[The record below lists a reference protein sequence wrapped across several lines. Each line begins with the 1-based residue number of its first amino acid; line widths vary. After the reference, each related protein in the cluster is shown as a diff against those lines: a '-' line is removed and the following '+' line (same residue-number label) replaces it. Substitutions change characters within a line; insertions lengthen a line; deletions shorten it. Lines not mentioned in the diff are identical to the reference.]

1 MLIELLPKSHN
12 HHRSLPIF
20 GSVLD
25 DFDDWLVAQGYRFST
40 RQCYILRC
48 TAIERY
54 FRSRRQS
61 NLSAL
66 TSENFRK
73 CWQFFCHR
81 PGEISGAV
89 ICLQRFLES
98 RQILRASG
106 HPPVTELGAI
116 LDSYRQYLREVRGL
130 AAITIE
136 QHCLTSC
143 ELARHCLDHNGKF
156 RLADLTPG
164 HIERFIC
171 SVSSR
176 FSRGSLQHIVAQ
188 VRGLLRFLEMRGEVP
203 SELSSQIDTPRVY
216 RLEQLPRALPW
227 DKVWAFLQ
235 AIDRSRPSGM
245 RDYAMFLLVVTYG
258 LRGCDIASLKLS
270 DIDWR
275 ADKIHI
281 NQSKTRRPLS
291 LPLTPE
297 VAEALLI
304 YLREG
309 RPRSSYREIFL
320 TEHAPILPMRRQAV
334 GGAFRNR
341 VKSATLDIPF
351 YGIHCLRHS
360 FAVRLLRQGVSLKNI
375 GDILGHRS
383 TESTCVYMRLNL
395 EDLRE
400 VALPLPG
407 SC

>member
-20 GSVLD
+20 DSVLD

-235 AIDRSRPSGM
+235 AIDRSRPLGCATM
-245 RDYAMFLLVVTYG
+245 RCSCLL
-258 LRGCDIASLKLS
+258 
-270 DIDWR
+270 
-275 ADKIHI
+275 
-281 NQSKTRRPLS
+281 
-291 LPLTPE
+291 
-297 VAEALLI
+297 
-304 YLREG
+304 
-309 RPRSSYREIFL
+309 
-320 TEHAPILPMRRQAV
+320 
-334 GGAFRNR
+334 
-341 VKSATLDIPF
+341 
-351 YGIHCLRHS
+351 
-360 FAVRLLRQGVSLKNI
+360 
-375 GDILGHRS
+375 
-383 TESTCVYMRLNL
+383 
-395 EDLRE
+395 
-400 VALPLPG
+400 
-407 SC
+407 